1 MSGILRR
8 LLSLGR
14 VVRRDPAFAALTCV
28 AWVMLVIARAVISLF
43 PLRRISAHL
52 GDYMRETVPD
62 QVPVEDHRRIR
73 RIRRAIRK
81 AVPHTPTNSNCYPQA
96 LTATVLLRLARV
108 PSTMYYGAAI
118 ESGGS
123 GLETHVGTALETHV
137 WVRSGPFFVTG
148 APAHLGF
155 ATVATY
161 AHVPSDSDAEL
172 VAATLTGPGSAGAA
186 GEGGPAIDA
195 DPPADRGPADR

>member
-1 MSGILRR
+1 MSGILRPLR
-8 LLSLGR
+8 SLGR
-14 VVRRDPAFAALTCV
+14 VVRRDPGFAALTCV
-28 AWVMLVIARAVISLF
+28 AWVMLVIARAIVSLF
-43 PLRRISAHL
+43 SLRRISAHL
-52 GDYMRETVPD
+52 GEYLRETVPD
-62 QVPVEDHRRIR
+62 QVPVEHHLRIR
-73 RIRRAIRK
+73 LIRRAIRK

-96 LTATVLLRLARV
+96 LTATVLLRLGRV

-123 GLETHVGTALETHV
+123 GLETHV

-148 APAHLGF
+148 SPAHLGF

-161 AHVPSDSDAEL
+161 AHVPNDSDAEL

-186 GEGGPAIDA
+186 GEGGPAIDG
-195 DPPADRGPADR
+195 DPPADRRSTDR

>member
-8 LLSLGR
+8 LRSLAR
-14 VVRRDPAFAALTCV
+14 VVRRDPAFAALTCL
-28 AWVMLVIARAVISLF
+28 AWVMLVVARVVISLF
-43 PLRRISAHL
+43 PLRWISAQL
-52 GDYMRETVPD
+52 GEYLRETVPD
-62 QVPVEDHRRIR
+62 QVPVELHRKIR

-123 GLETHVGTALETHV
+123 GLETHV

-161 AHVPSDSDAEL
+161 AHLPSDSDAEL

-186 GEGGPAIDA
+186 GKGNPAIDA
-195 DPPADRGPADR
+195 DPPADRRPADR